1 MASEAAFEITK
12 DKVQVAVK
20 NKNLYLMHS
29 ELLTNVFFTNQLKAD
44 VMKFV
49 LLRHMYFPFSFDL
62 WIGITNQQAEMLNLT

>member
-1 MASEAAFEITK
+1 MDLWLATEAAFEITK

-29 ELLTNVFFTNQLKAD
+29 ELLRNVFFTNQLKAD

-49 LLRHMYFPFSFDL
+49 LLTHMYFPFSFSFMNRDNKSA
-62 WIGITNQQAEMLNLT
+62 I